1 MSKKNQEKL
10 LEVKKRTISLIS
22 APAEKFSLKVNNLIE
37 SHFSAEHKFP
47 GNTINTLIEIK
58 LSCDTLNEY
67 LRDLLTQ
74 MDEAGTNS
82 VFLSPTEI
90 QAIAQLA
97 KAVEMASGSNFNNIN
112 LLEH

>member
-22 APAEKFSLKVNNLIE
+22 TPSEKFLLKINNLIE
-37 SHFSAEHKFP
+37 SHFKAEHKFP
-47 GNTINTLIEIK
+47 GNSINTLLEMK
-58 LSCDTLNEY
+58 LSCDTLIEY
-67 LRDLLTQ
+67 LRDLLSQ
-74 MDEAGTNS
+74 MEESGTNS

-90 QAIAQLA
+90 QAIAQMA
-97 KAVEMASGSNFNNIN
+97 KAIQMASDSNFNNIN